1 MKKMKMLPAALL
13 AFFVS
18 LNFISCDT
26 EPVDPV
32 FIDNIEDQVPDTGSG
47 SFQATIDGELFTA
60 VQIQAVIQDGVIA
73 IAGVNASGEAIN
85 LITTGDEADLF
96 PDAFMTYLPDPTS
109 ELFYWNA
116 TPEGETVGVLNVTE
130 IDPVNLTMSGT
141 FEFTGYWNDFESDDI
156 PPVELVNGVF
166 TDIPYTDN
174 VTNPGDEYFNI
185 TVGETQTEF
194 NIISSAV
201 SGQFLT
207 LAANQV
213 SPAKSVQ
220 IMLGSTLTAGTYTVG
235 GSEVTAIAYFEGETG
250 YTFEPAGTLTITS
263 NENGAI
269 EGTFSVTLYDIDD
282 NPLQIEGEFNV
293 EY

>member
-32 FIDNIEDQVPDTGSG
+32 FLDNIEEQNPDVGSG
-47 SFQATIDGELFTA
+47 SFEVTIDGELFTG
-60 VQIQAVIQDGVIA
+60 VQIQAVIQDGIIA
-73 IAGVNASGEAIN
+73 IAAVNASGEAVQ
-85 LITTGDEADLF
+85 LVTTNDNTGVS
-96 PDAFMTYLPDPTS
+96 PDALMTYMPDPTS
-109 ELFYWNA
+109 DFGYVNFDEENA
-116 TPEGETVGVLNVTE
+116 STGTLNITTINTVNQT
-130 IDPVNLTMSGT
+130 ISGT
-141 FEFTGYWNDFESDDI
+141 FEFTGNWSDFDEENI
-156 PPVELVNGVF
+156 EPAVLTNGVF
-166 TDIPYTDN
+166 TNIPYTES

-185 TVGETQTEF
+185 TVGGTETEF

-213 SPAKSVQ
+213 SPVKSVQ

-235 GSEVTAIAYFEGETG
+235 GSEVTAISYFEGETG
-250 YTFEPAGTLTITS
+250 YSFAPDGTLTIAS
-263 NENGAI
+263 NENGII

>member
-32 FIDNIEDQVPDTGSG
+32 FLDNIEDQVPDTGSG
-47 SFQATIDGELFTA
+47 SFEVTIDGELFTG
-60 VQIQAVIQDGVIA
+60 VQIQAVIQDGIIA
-73 IAGVNASGEAIN
+73 IAAVNASGEAVQ
-85 LITTGDEADLF
+85 LVTTNDDTGVS
-96 PDAFMTYLPDPTS
+96 PDALMTYMPDPTNDFGYVNFD
-109 ELFYWNA
+109 EENA
-116 TPEGETVGVLNVTE
+116 STGTLNITTINTVNQT
-130 IDPVNLTMSGT
+130 ISGT
-141 FEFTGYWNDFESDDI
+141 FEFIGNWSDFDEENI
-156 PPVELVNGVF
+156 EPAVLTNGVF
-166 TDIPYTDN
+166 TDIPYTES
-174 VTNPGDEYFNI
+174 VTDPGDEYFNI
-185 TVGETQTEF
+185 TVGGVETEF
-194 NIISSAV
+194 NIVSSAI

-220 IMLGSTLTAGTYTVG
+220 IMLSSTLTAGTYAVG
-235 GSEVTAIAYFEGETG
+235 GSEVTAISYFEGQTG
-250 YTFEPAGTLTITS
+250 YSFEPDGTLTIVS
-263 NENGAI
+263 NQNGII

-282 NPLQIEGEFNV
+282 NPIQVEGEFNI

>member
-73 IAGVNASGEAIN
+73 IAGVNDSGEAIQ
-85 LITTGDEADLF
+85 LVTTGDDSGF
-96 PDAFMTYLPDPTS
+96 YPDALMTYMPNPASDFGYANFDENGT
-109 ELFYWNA
+109 
-116 TPEGETVGVLNVTE
+116 TGTLNITT
-130 IDPVNLTMSGT
+130 IDPVNQTISGT
-141 FEFTGYWNDFESDDI
+141 FEFIGNWSDLDEDLE
-156 PPVELVNGVF
+156 PVVLTNGVF
-166 TDIPYTDN
+166 TNVPYTENATD
-174 VTNPGDEYFNI
+174 PGDEYFNI

-194 NIISSAV
+194 NIISSVV

-220 IMLGSTLTAGTYTVG
+220 IMLGSTLGAGTYTVG
-235 GSEVTAIAYFEGETG
+235 GDEVTAIAYFEGETG